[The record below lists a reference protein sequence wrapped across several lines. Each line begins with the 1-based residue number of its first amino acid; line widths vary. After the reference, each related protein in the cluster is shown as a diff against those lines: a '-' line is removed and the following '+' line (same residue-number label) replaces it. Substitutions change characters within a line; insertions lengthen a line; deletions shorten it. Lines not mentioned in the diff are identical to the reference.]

1 MINYEDLHIC
11 QKLRTIR
18 EFQNISMEQMA
29 DKLGIFSRMYYR
41 IEREGNDITLRR
53 LVDICNA
60 FNLSFKQFI
69 LFNRKDFFQFSQN
82 ETSKNWL
89 DKIELQD
96 QLLETKD
103 EIIYQLKKENERL
116 IKENEKLT
124 IQR

>member
-1 MINYEDLHIC
+1 MIDYEDLHIC

-29 DKLGIFSRMYYR
+29 DKLGISSRMYYR
-41 IEREGNDITLRR
+41 IEREGNDINLRR

-60 FNLSFKQFI
+60 FYLSFKQFI

-116 IKENEKLT
+116 IIENEKLT

>member
-1 MINYEDLHIC
+1 MILPSEDL
-11 QKLRTIR
+11 LT
-18 EFQNISMEQMA
+18 
-29 DKLGIFSRMYYR
+29 Y
-41 IEREGNDITLRR
+41 
-53 LVDICNA
+53 VNA

-116 IKENEKLT
+116 IIENEKLT

>member
-1 MINYEDLHIC
+1 
-11 QKLRTIR
+11 
-18 EFQNISMEQMA
+18 MEQMA
-29 DKLGIFSRMYYR
+29 DKLGIPSRMYYR

-60 FNLSFKQFI
+60 LNLSFKQFI

-89 DKIELQD
+89 DKIELKD